1 MVGPH
6 DHLGALPGR
15 EGGFLAT
22 LLRFAFG
29 NLVAD
34 FVHRLPGA
42 GDVFFRSEI
51 LETLLLG
58 EFDVDADAVG
68 VFSGLSDEFVRGF
81 RDGLEMDIA
90 SEVMDLAE
98 RPGDSHH
105 LLHGEVGAAHDS
117 RTEEEAFDVI
127 AFVEIE
133 SQRDDLFGGEA
144 CPADVT

>member
-22 LLRFAFG
+22 LLGFAFG
-29 NLVAD
+29 NLVTD
-34 FVHRLPGA
+34 FVHRLSGA

-51 LETLLLG
+51 LEALLLG

-98 RPGDSHH
+98 RPGDLYH
-105 LLHGEVGAAHDS
+105 LLHSEVGAAHDS

-133 SQRDDLFGGEA
+133 SQRDDLLGGEA
-144 CPADVT
+144 CPADVA